1 MYYEALKP
9 VCFLRFI
16 WISSISY
23 HMFFLHNMKQIEREK
38 PHLFFFF
45 RKCDCKT
52 CQSFCLWFVV
62 KLEDV
67 FLPVQKASPFYRLV
81 MD

>member
-23 HMFFLHNMKQIEREK
+23 HMFFLHNITQLEREK
-38 PHLFFFF
+38 PHLFFFSPANVTV
-45 RKCDCKT
+45 KPVSHSACG
-52 CQSFCLWFVV
+52 LW
-62 KLEDV
+62 
-67 FLPVQKASPFYRLV
+67 
-81 MD
+81 